1 MTFYETVLPSSGT
14 RAQNIRLY
22 RNRVSPG
29 HRPLIHHSHP
39 SLELGLFEDFYGTYT
54 LRDREYSIQPGDV
67 FLFRSNEEHYV
78 TSIDSDH
85 DLECVGLHFS
95 PEFIWSPSDP
105 IFDMHYMYVF
115 SEQNRSFENL
125 LPRRS
130 AMTARVRKLLH
141 LIEAEFQEKK
151 PEYPLMIKMNLIEI
165 LILIIRQYPEQD
177 LEQMKTRLSV
187 KRDTLARLESVMEY
201 INNHLSEPMKL
212 DELAAI
218 AKMSPSYFSQL
229 FKSVNGFSTWD
240 YIISRRI
247 DMAQTLLSTTDQSV
261 LDIAFQCGFNNST
274 NFNRAFKKIT
284 SFSPKEYRNR

>member
-22 RNRVSPG
+22 RNRVAPD

-54 LRDREYSIQPGDV
+54 LRDREYDIQPGDV

-85 DLECVGLHFS
+85 DLECVGLQFS
-95 PEFIWSPSDP
+95 PEFIWSPSDA

-125 LPRRS
+125 LPRGS

-165 LILIIRQYPEQD
+165 LILIIRQYPAQD

-187 KRDTLARLESVMEY
+187 KRDTLARLEAVMEY